1 MPKKKEEKSEEKV
14 EVALDNDTKKAIELE
29 KGEYNIP
36 QSQEKKDIAPLS
48 RRVGDTKLLEK
59 KDTNLKEGLSND
71 RNHPDALRGFP
82 QNDLPH
88 RERDYGK
95 IYPSP
100 AGNDRNKKIAIVIL
114 LGTILLV
121 ANLWLFLF
129 WDAFSKNQSQINI
142 DSPSIPITN
151 NYQNSFPQN
160 ISIIVQLDEKILNKT
175 ISDAVESTLKKLN
188 LTNSS

>member
-82 QNDLPH
+82 Q
-88 RERDYGK
+88 
-95 IYPSP
+95 S
-100 AGNDRNKKIAIVIL
+100 NDRSKKIAIVIL

-129 WDAFSKNQSQINI
+129 WDSFNKNQSQINV
-142 DSPSIPITN
+142 DSPSVPITN